1 MMVWSMKFWRSCLL
15 LIIFGITT
23 GVFGQKFQYAYYKG
37 DEVPFKKVNQTIQDG
52 EGYMWLATDQGL
64 FRFDG
69 KSFEDYNIALRSKTI
84 RSFLRWDDGT
94 LLFANDTGIHS
105 LTYEEEDATIKYF
118 IKTAERGY
126 PTILF
131 KDSKMRLWTAQ
142 MDGSIVRYE
151 PPNREGTVFTPVQG
165 KKTERIY
172 FAEDKFGTLWALI
185 PNEGLFYFD
194 EAANSF
200 KTLSGYHTANHFLV
214 LEDEIWI
221 VGNSIFKITI
231 DGNQR
236 LKSRTEYATDKK
248 LQRIAVT
255 GSGTL
260 FMATQSEI
268 FTFRYQNGRPRL
280 SRVFGSND
288 PHRVE
293 ELPFQRINHLAF
305 TLNDMN
311 LNHVVWVS
319 ANNGVCLLWSSFFQN
334 VSGLGYDNVMGLHA
348 SNNGQILVS
357 QGPVHR
363 IYNQGNSVNYRKENN
378 LNGITGIV
386 TRASDTWYGSTA
398 GYVHQYRSGQLQKTY
413 DLSERGSGIFFMSMD
428 HTGDI
433 WLCQAT
439 SDKPLVGVAKIDTN
453 GKVVEYGRD
462 KGFESRILNIREGG
476 RNELYA
482 AGIGIGNYLYKYN
495 RNLDVFENKS
505 LPFPFKVSSNFEVH
519 DIAVDNKG
527 MVWMATTDGLIKYDT
542 ETVRKVDLGEFTD
555 GEIRAVAAMPNGLL
569 WLATD
574 TNGLIHLNPEGHHVV
589 FDEKS
594 GTPSKVSSYRCL
606 ALDSNAQLWVGTAEG
621 LVYSSET
628 LPGPLQTKAPK
639 VRTLLVDNEEQILE
653 ENLQIDEQEL
663 LKLEMTTLTFPSDDI
678 TYQYKIVESH
688 IPKDEI
694 PDIQWITSENEYLEP
709 EEMSAGNY
717 EIWVRAQK
725 QGGYAWSKPS
735 KLGFRISGKWY
746 ASWWGILLWTVIGFL
761 FFWYVVRHWSLKKIS
776 GLQDTLNQ
784 KQSELK
790 AKEAELASQSISLKD
805 KQEELKN
812 AGANVYLL
820 QRLIRQIPKDANW
833 KEVMPILKKLV
844 VLPTGIDAFEI
855 AHKKGDEIIY
865 SGFVRGG
872 EKRVRRKA
880 EFSEKSDLAS
890 YVLCSGKAMTLDNY
904 DQEAPQYIS
913 GKSSRGYASRLLLP
927 FQQAE
932 GTPAV
937 LCLYHKEQG
946 MFSQLDLTL
955 IQILGSFLGASVN
968 DELK

>member
-1 MMVWSMKFWRSCLL
+1 MTVWPMKFLRSCFLPF
-15 LIIFGITT
+15 IFCFANA
-23 GVFGQKFQYAYYKG
+23 VFGQKFQYTYYKG
-37 DEVPFKKVNQTIQDG
+37 DEVPFKKVNQTIQDDH
-52 EGYMWLATDQGL
+52 GYMWLATDQGL

-69 KSFEDYNIALRSKTI
+69 KTFEDYNIALRSKTI
-84 RSFLRWDDGT
+84 RSFLNWEDDT

-105 LTYEEEDATIKYF
+105 LTYEDENVAIKYF
-118 IKTAERGY
+118 IKTSERGY

-131 KDSKMRLWTAQ
+131 KDSKMRLWTGQ

-151 PPNREGTVFTPVQG
+151 SPYREGMVFTPIQG
-165 KKTERIY
+165 KKTEHI
-172 FAEDKFGTLWALI
+172 FFDEDEFGTLWALI
-185 PNEGLFYFD
+185 PNEGLYYFD
-194 EAANSF
+194 ENAKAF
-200 KTLSGYHTANHFLV
+200 RAFSGYHSASHFII

-221 VGNSIFKITI
+221 VGNGIFKITI
-231 DGNQR
+231 DSSQKI
-236 LKSRTEYATDKK
+236 KSRIEYATDKE
-248 LQRIAVT
+248 LRQIAVT
-255 GSGTL
+255 DSGTM
-260 FMATQSEI
+260 FMATRTEI

-293 ELPFQRINHLAF
+293 ELPFQNINSLGF

-319 ANNGVCLLWSSFFQN
+319 SDNGVCLLWSSFFQN

-363 IYNQGNSVNYRKENN
+363 IYNQGTSLNYRKEDN

-386 TRASDTWYGSTA
+386 TKGSDTWYGSTA
-398 GYVHQYRSGQLQKTY
+398 GYVYQYRNGQLGRTHN
-413 DLSERGSGIFFMSMD
+413 LSERGSGIFFMSMD

-439 SDKPLVGVAKIDTN
+439 SDKPLVGVAKIDAN
-453 GKVVEYGRD
+453 GNTIEYGRG
-462 KGFESRILNIREGG
+462 KGFKSRILNIREGG

-482 AGIGIGNYLYKYN
+482 AGIGIDSYLYKYN
-495 RNLDVFENKS
+495 RNQDTFENKS

-574 TNGLIHLNPEGHHVV
+574 TNGLIHLNPEGNYVA
-589 FDEKS
+589 FDENS
-594 GTPSKVSSYRCL
+594 GTPSKVASYRCL
-606 ALDSNAQLWVGTAEG
+606 ALDSNSQLWVGTAEG

-639 VRTLLVDNEEQILE
+639 VRTVLVDNEETAFE
-653 ENLQIDEQEL
+653 KKLQIDEQEL
-663 LKLEMTTLTFPSDDI
+663 LKVEMTTLTFPSDDI

-688 IPKDEI
+688 IPEDEI
-694 PDIQWITSENEYLEP
+694 SDIPWITSENTFLEP
-709 EEMSAGNY
+709 EQMPPGNY

-725 QGGYAWSKPS
+725 HGGYAWSKSS
-735 KLGFRISGKWY
+735 KFGFRVSGKWY
-746 ASWWGILLWTVIGFL
+746 SSWWGILLWTIIGFL
-761 FFWYVVRHWSLKKIS
+761 FFWYVIRRWSLNRIS
-776 GLQDTLNQ
+776 GLQASLNQ
-784 KQSELK
+784 KQTELK
-790 AKEAELASQSISLKD
+790 AKEEQLASQSNSLRD

-820 QRLIRQIPKDANW
+820 QRLIRQIPKNASW

-844 VLPTGIDAFEI
+844 DLPTGIDAFEI
-855 AHKKGDEIIY
+855 AHKKGDDIIY
-865 SGFVRGG
+865 SGYVRGAN
-872 EKRVRRKA
+872 KRASRKA
-880 EFSEKSDLAS
+880 EFNEKDDLAS
-890 YVLCSGKAMTLDNY
+890 YVLVTGSPIAIDNY
-904 DQEAPQYIS
+904 DAEASQYIS
-913 GKSSRGYASRLLLP
+913 GRSSRGYASRLLLP
-927 FQQAE
+927 FQQAK

-937 LCLYHKEQG
+937 LCMYNKEQA
-946 MFSQLDLTL
+946 MFSQMDLTL
-955 IQILGSFLGASVN
+955 IQILGSFLGATVK